1 MAVYDK
7 STDTHYN
14 SEKNT
19 HTLVYTAVKWIL
31 LSKYHWLFVPHQ
43 HNYPELEDF
52 ETISLSFS

>member
-31 LSKYHWLFVPHQ
+31 LSKYH
-43 HNYPELEDF
+43 
-52 ETISLSFS
+52 